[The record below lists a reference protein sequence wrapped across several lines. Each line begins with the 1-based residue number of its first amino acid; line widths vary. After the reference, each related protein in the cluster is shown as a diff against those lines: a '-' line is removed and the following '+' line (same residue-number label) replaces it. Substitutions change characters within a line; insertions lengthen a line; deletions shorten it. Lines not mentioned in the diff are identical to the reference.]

1 MRLALAAGLTA
12 LILAGCGRGDGPA
25 GPDPALVVP
34 QQPLD
39 IPARLDL
46 PQPTPGAANR
56 ADPDPAEVALR
67 RRSAGTALQP
77 PF

>member
-12 LILAGCGRGDGPA
+12 LILAGCSRGDGPA

-34 QQPLD
+34 QQPLA

-46 PQPTPGAANR
+46 PPPAPGTVNR
-56 ADPDPAEVALR
+56 ADPDPSEVALR
-67 RRSAGTALQP
+67 TRSRQTALQP